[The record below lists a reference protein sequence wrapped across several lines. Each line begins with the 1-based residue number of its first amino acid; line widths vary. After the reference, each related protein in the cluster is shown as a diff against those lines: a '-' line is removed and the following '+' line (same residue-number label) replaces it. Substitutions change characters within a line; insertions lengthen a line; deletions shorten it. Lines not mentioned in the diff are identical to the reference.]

1 MKKNMILAAMT
12 ALVLAAGCAKNEVFT
27 TPQDQAEMP
36 VGFSNYVPRN
46 ITKADA
52 SLSNGATLVN
62 GQKFAVYSYATVNGV
77 AFTTTAIG
85 TNFMNGVE
93 VTYTAGGDSDASKNT
108 YSPMRYW
115 PSGNTPDWLTF
126 WAYYPVSA
134 SNGITYTAPTGDN
147 DLGSYSFTAAATAA
161 SMVDFMVSDVVNDKI
176 YGTTS
181 GTNIAVNGVVPLTF
195 KHQLTKVGFQFKT
208 DLADTYTKVVLTG
221 ATLKNA
227 RTTGTLS
234 ATYSNGD
241 TSTDWGSTA
250 TTPADYSITV
260 SGSTVSALVLSGA
273 AAGESSN
280 SDFFLM
286 VPQTMDGDGT
296 DDDDHEVELTW
307 KVKTFDTAEHAA
319 ANAATATTV
328 GSDGLVAI
336 TSNTATVKLATVQ
349 DGNSATISSW
359 DMNMFI
365 TYTFTIGPKPI
376 RFTAT
381 VIPWDSEVTG
391 SISVN

>member
-1 MKKNMILAAMT
+1 MKKNMILAAMA

-52 SLSNGATLVN
+52 SLSNDATLVN
-62 GQKFAVYSYATVNGV
+62 GQKFAVYSYATANGV
-77 AFTTTAIG
+77 AFATTAIG

-93 VTYTAGGDSDASKNT
+93 VTYTTGGNTDASKNT

-134 SNGITYTAPTGDN
+134 SNGITYTAPEGSN
-147 DLGSYSFTAAATAA
+147 DLGSYSFTAAATAD

-181 GTNIAVNGVVPLTF
+181 GTHIAVNGVVPLTF

-208 DLADTYTKVVLTG
+208 DLTDTYTKVVLTG

-227 RTTGTLS
+227 RKTGTLS
-234 ATYSNGD
+234 ATYSDGVTN
-241 TSTDWGSTA
+241 TDWGSTA
-250 TTPADYSITV
+250 TTPADYGITV
-260 SGSTVSALVLSGA
+260 SGSTVSALVLSTT
-273 AAGESSN
+273 AAGESTN

-286 VPQTMDGDGT
+286 VPQEMDEDGT
-296 DDDDHEVELTW
+296 DAHEVELTW
-307 KVKTFDTAEHAA
+307 KVKTFDTEENAT

-328 GSDGLVAI
+328 GSNGLVAI
-336 TSNTATVKLATVQ
+336 TTNTATVKLATVQ
-349 DGNSATISSW
+349 DGNSNPISIW
-359 DMNMFI
+359 DMNQFI

-376 RFTAT
+376 QFTAT
-381 VIPWDSEVTG
+381 VIPWESEVTG